1 MVREYCDKC
10 KKEIPHEDG
19 EKKVV
24 EISYPT
30 RGYAGYNNIHT
41 AKVTLCSDCFSEMK
55 IAERVKDIGA
65 NSKEEKEKGMVE
77 RFLEVFK
84 ELVTECLEES

>member
-10 KKEIPHEDG
+10 GKEIPYEDK

-24 EISYPT
+24 QISYPT
-30 RGYAGYNNIHT
+30 RGYSGYDNIHT

-55 IAERVKDIGA
+55 IAETVKYIGA
-65 NSKEEKEKGMVE
+65 NNKEEKAKGVVD

-84 ELVTECLEES
+84 ELVTECLEE